1 MEYAKLLDE
10 AETKYGLPKGLLHSQ
25 MQAESNGNPNVKSPV
40 GAVGLMQFMPDTA
53 AQYGIDPLDPAQS
66 IDGAGRYMRDLVKQ
80 TGNTRSA
87 LAAYNWGIGNLKR
100 KGIDNMPD
108 ETRNYIDKV
117 SKGMKTIAKA
127 GLNGV
132 VTTAHAEAGPN
143 TNSIANASNINQ
155 SNSFNPDAYL
165 ANKAPKATTQT
176 VSTFDPDAYL
186 SSKTSQP
193 KKDDGIFSGL
203 SLSNVPG
210 NLKNLVGG
218 AAEGIGQIGATIAQP
233 IQYAAEKL
241 FEKPPTMAEMI
252 AGKHKTNSPLGN
264 NAEMRDNI
272 AKNLRAM
279 GVDTDSGLYTTGKLG
294 AEIAATLPV
303 GGAIGKVVGKVAPAL
318 GEAIASGG
326 FSLGKAPAAS
336 LGESA
341 VNALT
346 RVAGGAINGGATV
359 GLVNPDDAATGA
371 IVGGAFPI
379 AAKVAGETGKA
390 VGAAVRP
397 LYEKGREAIL
407 GERLL
412 EQAGANPGQ
421 VIQNLKAAKGS
432 TPGFNPT
439 VGQAAGSDE
448 LATME
453 RVMRGAAPGAFQD
466 TMEGQTK
473 ALANAV
479 RQHGGDDVQR
489 QLLVDARANASEPLF
504 NAANSQQVQMTP
516 EIEALM
522 QRPSMQQATSRAG
535 TIASEKGIPF
545 DLNNLTGADA
555 QRIKMGLDD
564 LVNTGGQSGLGANEL
579 NAIRDTKGNYL
590 SELEK
595 QIPAYLEGNRAF
607 KAGSEPIN
615 QMDLGNAI
623 ADKFIPA
630 SQRDMDIPISLN
642 YETLAKALRDNGDG
656 IAKKATGFK
665 GATLANTASPAQLE
679 SYQNVLNDIEYVKQ
693 GMRGKMAGSDTF
705 QNLLFNA
712 KTKDGILA
720 NIPVFKGLS
729 AASLLRVRD
738 FIYKQPNEALQQ
750 KLLTVLQDPNGA
762 ALLMESAQ
770 KGSATPGLVRML
782 KSPAIINATE
792 VMLAE

>member
-1 MEYAKLLDE
+1 MRNITLTFEDGTTHQYNNVPDGV
-10 AETKYGLPKGLLHSQ
+10 TPKQ
-25 MQAESNGNPNVKSPV
+25 VN
-40 GAVGLMQFMPDTA
+40 DR
-53 AQYGIDPLDPAQS
+53 AQKEFSGRRITN
-66 IDGAGRYMRDLVKQ
+66 IDGG
-80 TGNTRSA
+80 
-87 LAAYNWGIGNLKR
+87 
-100 KGIDNMPD
+100 
-108 ETRNYIDKV
+108 
-117 SKGMKTIAKA
+117 
-127 GLNGV
+127 
-132 VTTAHAEAGPN
+132 
-143 TNSIANASNINQ
+143 
-155 SNSFNPDAYL
+155 
-165 ANKAPKATTQT
+165 KAP
-176 VSTFDPDAYL
+176 
-186 SSKTSQP
+186 QP
-193 KKDDGIFSGL
+193 KEDDGIFSGL

-233 IQYAAEKL
+233 VQYL
-241 FEKPPTMAEMI
+241 
-252 AGKHKTNSPLGN
+252 AGGKLGN
-264 NAEMRDNI
+264 NAEMRENI
-272 AKNLRAM
+272 AKNLRSM

-397 LYEKGREAIL
+397 FYEKGRNSIL

-412 EQAGANPGQ
+412 EQAGSNPSQ

-473 ALANAV
+473 ALADAV
-479 RQHGGDDVQR
+479 RQFGGDDVQR
-489 QLLVDARANASEPLF
+489 QVLVDARANASEPLF
-504 NAANSQQVQMTP
+504 NAASGQQVQLTP
-516 EIEALM
+516 EIEALL
-522 QRPSMQQATSRAG
+522 QRPSMQQALKRAQ
-535 TIASEKGIPF
+535 TISSEKGIPF
-545 DLNNLTGADA
+545 DINNLTGADA
-555 QRIKMGLDD
+555 QRLKMGLDD
-564 LVNTGGQSGLGANEL
+564 LLNTGGQSGLGANEL
-579 NAIRDTKGNYL
+579 NAIRETKGNYL

-595 QIPAYLEGNRAF
+595 QLPEYLEGNRAF

-630 SQRDMDIPISLN
+630 SQRDMDIPLSLN
-642 YETLAKALRDNGDG
+642 YESLAKAIRDNGDG
-656 IAKKATGFK
+656 LAQKATGFK
-665 GATLANTASPAQLE
+665 GATLANTASPAQLQ
-679 SYQNVLNDIEYVKQ
+679 SYENVLNDIEYVKQ

-782 KSPAIINATE
+782 KSPAIANS
-792 VMLAE
+792 AELMIAE